1 MLRDELQRAKQEMK
15 KVIIGKDQ
23 EIDLVLSVFLAQGHL
38 LIEDVPGVGKTT
50 MAKTMAAIMGCG
62 FTRIQFT
69 PDTMPSDVTGVSVY
83 KMNTNTFEYVP
94 GAVMNQIIL
103 ADEINRATPKTQ
115 SSLLEAMGEK
125 QVSVDGKTYALPT
138 PFMVIATQNPID
150 ELGTYILPEAQ
161 LDRFMMK
168 MKMGYPKPEEE
179 MQIANNALYE
189 NREQELQILLSGEKI
204 IKMQEEVKKVYLHP
218 DLLKYMTNFIALT
231 RKHDSI
237 LLGASPRALIAW
249 AKATQAYAYIDG
261 RDYVVPDDM
270 LHVLNPVLEH
280 RILLTQDAK
289 MNRVTIEGL
298 MLEIRNQLK
307 LPLISGME
315 QIK

>member
-1 MLRDELQRAKQEMK
+1 MLKDELQLAKQEMK

-23 EIDLVLSVFLAQGHL
+23 EIELVLIAFLAQGHL

-50 MAKTMAAIMGCG
+50 LAKTMASIMGCG

-69 PDTMPSDVTGVSVY
+69 PDTLPSDVTGVSVY
-83 KMNTNTFEYVP
+83 KMDKNAFEFMP
-94 GAVMNQIIL
+94 GAIMNNIIL

-125 QVSVDGKTYALPT
+125 QISVDGTTYKLPD

-168 MKMGYPKPEEE
+168 MKIGYPKPEDEIT
-179 MQIANNALYE
+179 IARNALYE
-189 NREQELQILLSGEKI
+189 NKTQELNTILDSNKI
-204 IKMQEEVKKVYLHP
+204 LKMQAEVRKIYIHP
-218 DLLKYMTNFIALT
+218 DLLTYMTNFIALT
-231 RKHDSI
+231 RKHESI

-249 AKATQAYAYIDG
+249 AKATQACAYLEG
-261 RDYVVPDDM
+261 REYVIPDDM
-270 LHVLNPVLEH
+270 IRVMNAVLEH

-289 MNRVTIEGL
+289 MNRVSLEGL

-307 LPLISGME
+307 LPVISGIE
-315 QIK
+315 LTK